1 MWQTVA
7 MPAQSIPVDACSKM
21 VESATRSCQP
31 LVAAAPE
38 QANPNWDAMATSFA
52 SLSNAFA
59 WGSIILAVVAII
71 AALAWGKS
79 VTASA
84 EKEARDMAKSC
95 AEDYIKKWLA
105 EQAPGIIRERVD
117 LIMDATLGPGDD
129 AKAADELGKEAG

>member
-7 MPAQSIPVDACSKM
+7 MPAQSITVDACSKM

-31 LVAAAPE
+31 LIAAAPE

-71 AALAWGKS
+71 AALAWGKI

-117 LIMDATLGPGDD
+117 LIMDATLGAGDD

>member
-7 MPAQSIPVDACSKM
+7 MPAQSLPVDACSKM

-31 LVAAAPE
+31 LIAAAPE

-71 AALAWGKS
+71 AALAWGKI

-117 LIMDATLGPGDD
+117 LIMDATLGAGDD

>member
-31 LVAAAPE
+31 LIAAAPE

-71 AALAWGKS
+71 AALAWGKI

-95 AEDYIKKWLA
+95 AEDYIRKWLA

-117 LIMDATLGPGDD
+117 LIMDATLGAGDD